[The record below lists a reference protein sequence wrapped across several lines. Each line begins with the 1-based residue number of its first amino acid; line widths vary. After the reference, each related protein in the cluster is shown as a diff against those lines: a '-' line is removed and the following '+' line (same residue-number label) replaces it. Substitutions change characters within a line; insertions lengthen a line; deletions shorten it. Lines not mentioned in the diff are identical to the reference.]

1 MKSISL
7 NQHAPIIS
15 DEISGAEILKE
26 IQDLLTTE
34 DIVSIDMNEI
44 KSMATFCSKQI
55 FGKLY
60 LELGAENFFNR
71 IEIKNAT
78 DNVKTIIRIGI
89 ESVL

>member
-7 NQHAPIIS
+7 NQYAPIIS
-15 DEISGAEILKE
+15 DEVAGAEILKK
-26 IQDLLTTE
+26 IQDLLSTE
-34 DIVSIDMNEI
+34 EIVTIDMNEI

-60 LELGAENFFNR
+60 LELGAEKFFNR